1 MQRCYNPK
9 QPNFERYGGRGV
21 TVCSRWH
28 SFENFLADM
37 GQPVDKRSTS
47 IERIDRAKGYSP
59 ENCKWVYSYS
69 EQSRNRSTNRLIEWN
84 GQIKSMLEWCEIL
97 KIDRQTLKSRLDL
110 YGWSIER
117 AFTTPVK
124 KR

>member
-1 MQRCYNPK
+1 
-9 QPNFERYGGRGV
+9 
-21 TVCSRWH
+21 
-28 SFENFLADM
+28 M